1 MPQSLS
7 SLLIHLIFSTKD
19 RYPFLSQKDLLSR
32 THAYVGGIL
41 RDSGSPSIT
50 IGGTADHVHAFFR
63 LSRTQQMSKLVETL
77 KSHSSRWLKCAKELG
92 ASLGNE
98 ATAAFRSASR
108 KPQRSYSTLR
118 IKRSIIVASAFKKNF
133 VKLYA
138 VTRSLSTNATSGT
151 KLTS

>member
-19 RYPFLSQKDLLSR
+19 RYPFLGQKDLLSR
-32 THAYVGGIL
+32 THAYLGGIL

-77 KSHSSRWLKCAKELG
+77 KSHSSRWLKCQGIGRFAWQRG
-92 ASLGNE
+92 YGCFSVSQSQA
-98 ATAAFRSASR
+98 ATLAQYIENQAEHHRRVSFQEEFREILRRYEIAFDER
-108 KPQRSYSTLR
+108 Y
-118 IKRSIIVASAFKKNF
+118 VWD
-133 VKLYA
+133 
-138 VTRSLSTNATSGT
+138 
-151 KLTS
+151 